1 MNEEQLLKRIN
12 SKRNGCRGKRLLCLL
27 IGVALVVFGLAL
39 AVKLGPHPAQL
50 MNLLAAWPFFYLA
63 FLAEDQTVDGWFALF
78 ELMGN

>member
-1 MNEEQLLKRIN
+1 MNEEQLLKRVN
-12 SKRNGCRGKRLLCLL
+12 SKRNGYRGKRLASFLVGL
-27 IGVALVVFGLAL
+27 ALVLLGVAL

-50 MNLLAAWPFFYLA
+50 LTLLAAWPFFYLA